1 MCAVIE
7 EQQYFLWNDRVGA
20 GFIALAPWTSQNLE
34 YMRLSLFSCWR
45 ENYLCCACVS
55 EVRNCELV
63 HGFELELQGYVYPRI
78 SVTVLRAGG
87 ETRADPESLSD
98 IVPMSD

>member
-1 MCAVIE
+1 M
-7 EQQYFLWNDRVGA
+7 
-20 GFIALAPWTSQNLE
+20 
-34 YMRLSLFSCWR
+34 
-45 ENYLCCACVS
+45 CCACVS